1 MGVEIPPAPDVAALV
16 EGYEGKQEV
25 SRGETFDSSPDGIER
40 RLQRTT
46 LASGMT
52 LALLP
57 KQSRGGRVVG
67 VVRLRYGDVKSAFG
81 RDATAFLTSQML
93 LRGTRTRN
101 RQQIQD
107 ELNRLKARVSVNRF
121 LPSGPR
127 EPPPIET
134 HHLRTEIGFETVDES
149 LAPLL
154 DLLTQ
159 VLREPS
165 FPEDELEQLKRQE
178 TARAEAAR
186 LDPIGSVGSRFGD
199 HLAPYS
205 QGDPRR
211 PGLIEEW
218 IAALSSVT
226 IDDVKRFHADYSGA
240 KNAELALV
248 GNLDAQAVEQQTAK
262 LLGNWESKRPYA
274 RPEYPYQEIEPV
286 RQTVHLPDQANAALI
301 AGALVEAGDEQADYP
316 ALVLGVHILGG
327 GWLNSRLAQRLRQRE
342 GLSYGV
348 GASVFAR
355 YGTNSSRL
363 GGIAI
368 CAPENLAKVE
378 AAMKEEFERAV
389 RDGFSEAEVADAK
402 TAWIEQQAVMRA
414 DDAQLANI
422 LSANERDNRTMDW
435 QADLERKVLAL
446 TSEDV
451 NAAMRRH
458 VKPAALSFF
467 LAGDLE
473 KAGIA
478 KN

>member
-1 MGVEIPPAPDVAALV
+1 
-16 EGYEGKQEV
+16 
-25 SRGETFDSSPDGIER
+25 
-40 RLQRTT
+40 
-46 LASGMT
+46 
-52 LALLP
+52 
-57 KQSRGGRVVG
+57 
-67 VVRLRYGDVKSAFG
+67 
-81 RDATAFLTSQML
+81 ML

-107 ELNRLKARVSVNRF
+107 ELNRLKARVAVNRF
-121 LPSGPR
+121 LPSGQN
-127 EPPPIET
+127 EPPPNET
-134 HHLRTEIGFETVDES
+134 HHLRTEIGFETVAES

-178 TARAEAAR
+178 IARAEAAR

-218 IAALSSVT
+218 IAALSSVA

-240 KNAELALV
+240 KNAELGLV

-262 LLGNWESKRPYA
+262 LLGKWESKQPYT
-274 RPEYPYQEIEPV
+274 RPEYPYQEIEQV

-301 AGALVEAGDEQADYP
+301 AGSLVEVGDEHADYP
-316 ALVLGVHILGG
+316 ALVLGIHILGG

-342 GLSYGV
+342 GLSYVAAALILG
-348 GASVFAR
+348 R

-368 CAPENLAKVE
+368 CAPQNIAKAE
-378 AAMKEEFERAV
+378 SAMREEFERAAAE
-389 RDGFSEAEVADAK
+389 GFREAEIADAK
-402 TAWIEQQAVMRA
+402 KAWIEQQAIMRA
-414 DDAQLANI
+414 DEVQLANI
-422 LSANERDNRTMDW
+422 LSANERDNRTMAW
-435 QADLERKVLAL
+435 QAELERKVLAL
-446 TSEDV
+446 TAEDV

-473 KAGIA
+473 KAGIP